1 MTMTNL
7 LYTVIH
13 EARDENGESALNGPM
28 HAEQARIIANAVREN
43 FAVATRKYRVWELR
57 SWDDEA

>member
-1 MTMTNL
+1 MTDL

-28 HAEQARIIANAVREN
+28 HAEQARIIAEAVRRYLMVREQLL
-43 FAVATRKYRVWELR
+43 AWV
-57 SWDDEA
+57 DEA